1 MRTINR
7 ILTPILTVLIFP
19 AVIFLPLFRIYI
31 ASGLAAA
38 KTNLLDNFGL
48 SEFISIKDIYTVYK
62 SGSADSMGIFKNLW
76 DAFASDKKEEIIDML
91 PGLHWGVIAL
101 VFLAIVLVIA
111 LALLIISA
119 ATKKPAL
126 TIWLSIGG
134 IASALIM
141 NASFNGFAKPFLNGA
156 FNLNS
161 ILGNTNQLLG
171 ALLGNVATFEY
182 MKLGI
187 AYSAIILIFIC
198 TLILGIC
205 AVMEQKNED
214 K

>member
-31 ASGLAAA
+31 ASGLSAS

-48 SEFISIKDIYTVYK
+48 SEFISLKDIYTVYK
-62 SGSADSMGIFKNLW
+62 TGAADSMGIFKSLW
-76 DAFASDKKEEIIDML
+76 DAFASDKKQEIIDML
-91 PGLHWGVIAL
+91 PGLHWGIIAL
-101 VFLAIVLVIA
+101 IFLVIVLLVA
-111 LALLIISA
+111 LALIIVSA
-119 ATKKPAL
+119 ATKKPVL
-126 TIWLSIGG
+126 TVWLSLGG
-134 IASALIM
+134 IAGSLIM
-141 NASFNGFAKPFLNGA
+141 NACFNGFAKPFLNGA

-198 TLILGIC
+198 TLILGVC